1 MTPVLI
7 GVLSR
12 ADFRPQITPVTHRLG
27 LQGGIRRVLMSS
39 APTSTRANKE
49 MEGKKELYESR
60 RQLRAEVQE
69 LRKRLARCEREL
81 RNVDAVIADKDVTY
95 DQIRSWEDEGGS
107 IS

>member
-1 MTPVLI
+1 MD
-7 GVLSR
+7 GCS
-12 ADFRPQITPVTHRLG
+12 PQTNPLPRITQPSG
-27 LQGGIRRVLMSS
+27 
-39 APTSTRANKE
+39 AEKE
-49 MEGKKELYESR
+49 MKGKKDPYESR

>member
-1 MTPVLI
+1 MN
-7 GVLSR
+7 
-12 ADFRPQITPVTHRLG
+12 
-27 LQGGIRRVLMSS
+27 S

-49 MEGKKELYESR
+49 MEGMKDLYESR

-69 LRKRLARCEREL
+69 LRKRLTRCEREL
-81 RNVDAVIADKDVTY
+81 RNLDAAIVDKDVTY

>member
-1 MTPVLI
+1 
-7 GVLSR
+7 
-12 ADFRPQITPVTHRLG
+12 
-27 LQGGIRRVLMSS
+27 
-39 APTSTRANKE
+39 

-60 RQLRAEVQE
+60 KQLRAEVQE

-81 RNVDAVIADKDVTY
+81 RNVDAAIADKDVSY